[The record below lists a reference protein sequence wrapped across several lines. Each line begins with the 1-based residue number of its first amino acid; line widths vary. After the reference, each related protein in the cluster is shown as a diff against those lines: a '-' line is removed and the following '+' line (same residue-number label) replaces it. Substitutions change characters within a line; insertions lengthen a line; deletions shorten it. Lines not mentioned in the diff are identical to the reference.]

1 MDYLGKKPL
10 FQRIICLALLA
21 FGVLTAATAMSADY
35 VYFRADD
42 LAVANQVRYATS
54 PDGFCQVRMQ
64 KVSASLP
71 TATYKSCGPQP
82 SNENVYLVY
91 YTVHYPSGD
100 MIG

>member
-1 MDYLGKKPL
+1 MDRSGKAPL
-10 FQRIICLALLA
+10 FQHIVCLALFALGA
-21 FGVLTAATAMSADY
+21 LVATPALSSDY